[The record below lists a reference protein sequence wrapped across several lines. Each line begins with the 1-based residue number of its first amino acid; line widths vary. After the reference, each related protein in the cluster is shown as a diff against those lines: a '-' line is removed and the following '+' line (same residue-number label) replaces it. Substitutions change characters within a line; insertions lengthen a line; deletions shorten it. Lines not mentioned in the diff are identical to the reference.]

1 MTTDLFP
8 EYTPHQ
14 YQVLSPDGL
23 ERVLGRLDTLEL
35 LAELLSTLTPSE
47 SASKAAVA
55 VSNFILEQNDALRE
69 QLAQQQ
75 STPKVSD
82 ESTLF
87 S

>member
-1 MTTDLFP
+1 MSSDLLP

-14 YQVLSPDGL
+14 YQVLSPNGL

-35 LAELLSTLTPSE
+35 LGEVMATLTSTE
-47 SASKAAVA
+47 AASRAAVA
-55 VSNFILEQNDALRE
+55 IGNFILEQNAALRE
-69 QLAQQQ
+69 QLAQHQ

-82 ESTLF
+82 ESGLF